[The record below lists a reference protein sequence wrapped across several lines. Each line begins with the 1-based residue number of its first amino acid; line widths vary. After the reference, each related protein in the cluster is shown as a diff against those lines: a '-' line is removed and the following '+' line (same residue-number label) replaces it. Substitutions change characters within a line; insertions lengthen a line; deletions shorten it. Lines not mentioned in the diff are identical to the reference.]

1 MSDLGSVSVL
11 TLRSRAKRAV
21 SVGGAATLVVLIGF
35 SRAYLGAHYFSNVA
49 GGFAAGAHG

>member
-35 SRAYLGAHYFSNVA
+35 SRAYLGAHYFSDVA
-49 GGFAAGAHG
+49 GGFAAGA